1 MHSINNH
8 HPILLHQTMDTNIVA
23 YSFSFVVSYESC
35 DCLSTILQY
44 FYISINIRIIYL
56 RNRFHLISKY
66 RTDIKYKYIINDK
79 DFSIIYFFVIPEYV
93 FLVEL
98 LVFHPI
104 LLNIDVENNYLD
116 SMCDI
121 MNHLHTLDL
130 FVRTN
135 YE

>member
-23 YSFSFVVSYESC
+23 YSFSFV
-35 DCLSTILQY
+35 QY

-66 RTDIKYKYIINDK
+66 RTDIKYKHIINDK
-79 DFSIIYFFVIPEYV
+79 DFSTIYFFVIPEYV

-104 LLNIDVENNYLD
+104 LLNIDVENN
-116 SMCDI
+116 
-121 MNHLHTLDL
+121 
-130 FVRTN
+130 
-135 YE
+135 